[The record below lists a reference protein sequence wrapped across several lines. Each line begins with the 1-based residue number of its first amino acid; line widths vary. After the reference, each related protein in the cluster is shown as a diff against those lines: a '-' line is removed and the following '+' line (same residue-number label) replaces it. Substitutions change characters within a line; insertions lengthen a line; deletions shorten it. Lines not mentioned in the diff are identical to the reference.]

1 MGRPLSNIPARLKT
15 GISIVGMLT
24 FLAGAHWLWRLQV
37 IWPRAASDPVPHPI
51 LEALAVIVG
60 GLYLVSR
67 AR

>member
-1 MGRPLSNIPARLKT
+1 
-15 GISIVGMLT
+15 MLT

-67 AR
+67 ARWAPHCL